1 MSRRLIFS
9 AFNEFVVSHHDHGMW
24 NQPGSRQLEVGSV
37 DYWVDVARTLERGRF
52 DLLFFADVLAPYDI
66 YRGSRDAA
74 IASAMQIPVNDPA
87 QLIPVLAY
95 ATENLGFALTQN
107 VLQEHPYSFA
117 RKLSTMDQLSSGRVA
132 WNIVTS
138 FLPGAGRNL
147 GFGGLPTHEERYA
160 RADDFVD
167 VVYKLWEASW
177 EDDAVVADVARQRY
191 ADPAKVHTIDHVGP
205 YYDVVGPHL
214 TAPTPQRTP
223 VLFQAAAS
231 YVGIDFAGRNAEI
244 LFTSFERQ
252 SAGESI
258 EQLRRAA
265 AETGRSRDDVK
276 VFAGFSFVLGST
288 EAEAAR
294 LYADL
299 VDAQS
304 LESILVKYSGFW
316 GFDLDRFPL
325 TARVSELLESG
336 EGTPGAAY
344 ALRTSPDT
352 GWTFERFIRW
362 FANQHTVG
370 TPEQIVD
377 EIERWSE
384 TGVDGLNIPYF
395 VSPGTYDD
403 FVEQLTPRLQDRG
416 LMQREYAPGTLR
428 EKLFGRGP
436 HLPDT
441 HPARRTRS
449 RWERPTREER
459 S

>member
-1 MSRRLIFS
+1 MNDARPLIYS
-9 AFNEFVVSHHDHGMW
+9 AFNEFVVSHHDHGLW
-24 NQPGSRQLEVGSV
+24 NQPGSRQLEIGSV
-37 DYWVDVARTLERGRF
+37 AYWVDVARTLERAQF
-52 DLLFFADVLAPYDI
+52 DLLFFADVLAPYDL

-107 VLQEHPYSFA
+107 VLQEHPYAFA
-117 RKLSTMDQLSSGRVA
+117 RKMSTMDQLSGGRVA

-147 GFGGLPTHEERYA
+147 GFGGLPTHEERYG

-167 VVYKLWEASW
+167 VVYKLWEDSW
-177 EDDAVVADVARQRY
+177 EDDAVVADRGRQRY

-214 TAPTPQRTP
+214 TAPSPQRTP

-231 YVGIDFAGRNAEI
+231 SVGIDFAGRNAEI

-252 SAGESI
+252 SAAASI
-258 EQLRRAA
+258 QQLRGA
-265 AETGRSRDDVK
+265 AEASGRSREDVK
-276 VFAGFSFVLGST
+276 IFAGFSFVLGST
-288 EAEAAR
+288 EAEAQR
-294 LYADL
+294 LYREL

-316 GFDLDRFPL
+316 GMDLDRFPL
-325 TARVSELLESG
+325 GARVADLLESG
-336 EGTPGAAY
+336 QGTPAATY
-344 ALRTSPDT
+344 ALRTAPDT
-352 GWTFERFIRW
+352 SWSFERFIRW

-370 TPEQIVD
+370 TPQQIAD
-377 EIERWSE
+377 EIERWRDA
-384 TGVDGLNIPYF
+384 GIDGLNIPYF

-403 FVEQLTPRLQDRG
+403 FAEHLTPLLQTRG
-416 LMQREYAPGTLR
+416 LMATAYREGTLR

-441 HPARRTRS
+441 HPARRTR
-449 RWERPTREER
+449 RWAR
-459 S
+459 